1 MRVALPLL
9 VSCAALA
16 ACTSQP
22 YPVASTPPSVTYR
35 QSYPVNSTPPSVSYR
50 IPNNNN
56 VAATSA
62 EAQNYCAPYGRAATY
77 RGVQEAYEGPVAVYT
92 CDGVQSGALTGST
105 VPPGAVVV
113 VPTRP
118 AY

>member
-22 YPVASTPPSVTYR
+22 YPV
-35 QSYPVNSTPPSVSYR
+35 NSTPPSISYR
-50 IPNNNN
+50 IPNNN
-56 VAATSA
+56 VAATNA
-62 EAQNYCAPYGRAATY
+62 EAQNYCAQYGRAATY
-77 RGVQEAYEGPVAVYT
+77 RGVQEATGGTVAVYT
-92 CDGVQSGALTGST
+92 CDGGQVGALTGST
-105 VPPGAVVV
+105 VPPSAVAPPAVTPPAVVV